1 MFWLA
6 VSPRAGHCS
15 WMAEGKYKISLFE
28 KALHDR
34 SAFSCG
40 VTPIDNWVKNSVSD
54 ETKTDRLR
62 LWCGTDSEGRLFGV
76 YALNPHSVEPK
87 DGGLLARKGERKPI
101 PVLYLSCLAIDM
113 KYQKQGLGE
122 AMMAHAIEKA
132 VRLSA
137 DFPVAAIVLDV
148 YRDDNFDRRL
158 AFYKRLGF
166 SSFSAEDPARMY
178 LPIADA
184 RKSVEAANTAAAAAA
199 K

>member
-6 VSPRAGHCS
+6 VSPRAGHCL

-40 VTPIDNWVKNSVSD
+40 VKPIDNWVKNSVSD
-54 ETKTDRLR
+54 ETKADRLR
-62 LWCGTDSEGRLFGV
+62 LWCGTDGDGTLFGV
-76 YALNPHSVEPK
+76 YALNPHSVEPE
-87 DGGLLARKGERKPI
+87 DGGDLARKGERKPI
-101 PVLYLSCLAIDM
+101 PVLYLSCLAIDL

-137 DFPVAAIVLDV
+137 EFPVAAIVLDV
-148 YRDDNFDRRL
+148 YRDENFDRRL
-158 AFYKRLGF
+158 AFYQRLGF
-166 SSFSAEDPARMY
+166 VSFSTDEPSRMY
-178 LPIADA
+178 LPIVDA
-184 RKSVEAANTAAAAAA
+184 RKGVEAANAGLAAA

>member
-6 VSPRAGHCS
+6 VSPRAGHCL
-15 WMAEGKYKISLFE
+15 WMAEGNYRISLFE

-40 VTPIDNWVKNSVSD
+40 VKPIDNWVKNSVSD
-54 ETKTDRLR
+54 ETKADRLR
-62 LWCGTDSEGRLFGV
+62 LWCGTDSEGSLFGV

-101 PVLYLSCLAIDM
+101 PVLYLSCLAIDL

-137 DFPVAAIVLDV
+137 DFPVTAIVLDV
-148 YRDDNFDRRL
+148 YKDNRFAQRL

-166 SSFSAEDPARMY
+166 SSFSEEDPAKMY
-178 LPIADA
+178 LSIADA
-184 RKSVEAANTAAAAAA
+184 RKTMEAASVEAVPA